1 MQELRLCVAVGWGGG
16 GGDGG
21 GVGNEVSKLIPRSH
35 WWVTAAYS
43 EESSLH
49 PCHQKPSR
57 APSDFSHHPH
67 FSRRKQKTLLLERK

>member
-1 MQELRLCVAVGWGGG
+1 MLQRAGEVLVEMGGL
-16 GGDGG
+16 
-21 GVGNEVSKLIPRSH
+21 GVGGTGGPKLIPRSH
-35 WWVTAAYS
+35 CWVTAAHP

-49 PCHQKPSR
+49 SCHQKPSR